1 MDKAAFD
8 KLVKDAVDAELA
20 KHEEKQKE
28 VLRSYQV
35 EQEKKK
41 FKTISSKRAAGF
53 LVDSDLDWDECFS
66 KLNSMV
72 GDDGDIVSLD
82 DPSNKDKAQD
92 FLKYFL
98 KFGKMR
104 QRKVK
109 KELESYTIA
118 NNSSFGWMT
127 ESIYNQA
134 DIFKSGGDLL
144 KGEADKK
151 WYEIE
156 EESPAKKVKRLFEAE
171 RQAAAVTKHKNN
183 LLCDDDDDDDE

>member
-1 MDKAAFD
+1 MKQS
-8 KLVKDAVDAELA
+8 AVRYV
-20 KHEEKQKE
+20 HEEKQKE

-82 DPSNKDKAQD
+82 DTSNKDKAQD

-98 KFGKMR
+98 KFGRMR

-118 NNSSFGWMT
+118 NSSSYGWLT

-144 KGEADKK
+144 KCEADKK
-151 WYEIE
+151 KWYELE

-183 LLCDDDDDDDE
+183 LLCDDDDDDE

>member
-28 VLRSYQV
+28 ILRSYQV

-127 ESIYNQA
+127 RAFTTRQ
-134 DIFKSGGDLL
+134 IFLKVEVIFSRAKLIRGSSSGRSSSTALL
-144 KGEADKK
+144 
-151 WYEIE
+151 
-156 EESPAKKVKRLFEAE
+156 
-171 RQAAAVTKHKNN
+171 
-183 LLCDDDDDDDE
+183 

>member
-1 MDKAAFD
+1 MQLLNLVRI
-8 KLVKDAVDAELA
+8 KLSKNYAKPKSYTRHIWLYDTADYDDFRKELM
-20 KHEEKQKE
+20 E
-28 VLRSYQV
+28 V
-35 EQEKKK
+35 
-41 FKTISSKRAAGF
+41 
-53 LVDSDLDWDECFS
+53 DWDECFS

-118 NNSSFGWMT
+118 NNSSFLIT
-127 ESIYNQA
+127 TY
-134 DIFKSGGDLL
+134 LL
-144 KGEADKK
+144 
-151 WYEIE
+151 II
-156 EESPAKKVKRLFEAE
+156 
-171 RQAAAVTKHKNN
+171 
-183 LLCDDDDDDDE
+183 